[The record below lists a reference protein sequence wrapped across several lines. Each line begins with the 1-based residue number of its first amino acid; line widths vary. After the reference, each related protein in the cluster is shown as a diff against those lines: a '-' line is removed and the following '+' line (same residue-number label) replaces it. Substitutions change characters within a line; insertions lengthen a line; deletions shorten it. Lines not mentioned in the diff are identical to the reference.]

1 MNNFK
6 SSYFK
11 YLFPRKEINFMNNNR
26 IETMYTTK
34 DYKIKFIRIPKFYN
48 QSDYKFI
55 CYIEIYNILDILITK
70 IKCTEI
76 DIIKI
81 LDTMQYSLSNN
92 CETYSFFNNIDSIG
106 NYNGIKLNLNYN
118 LGIFN
123 YSISILEYNYNNE
136 SVINLC
142 NINFNDFSDIYN
154 FLDLMYM
161 TFLVND
167 IDITQYTTIQDCLL
181 SDEFNRLDYDY

>member
-1 MNNFK
+1 MH
-6 SSYFK
+6 
-11 YLFPRKEINFMNNNR
+11 
-26 IETMYTTK
+26 
-34 DYKIKFIRIPKFYN
+34 
-48 QSDYKFI
+48 
-55 CYIEIYNILDILITK
+55 
-70 IKCTEI
+70 
-76 DIIKI
+76 
-81 LDTMQYSLSNN
+81 YSLSNN

-106 NYNGIKLNLNYN
+106 NYNGIKLNLNYKF
-118 LGIFN
+118 GIYN

-142 NINFNDFSDIYN
+142 NINFNDISDIYN

-181 SDEFNRLDYDY
+181 SDEFSRIDYDY